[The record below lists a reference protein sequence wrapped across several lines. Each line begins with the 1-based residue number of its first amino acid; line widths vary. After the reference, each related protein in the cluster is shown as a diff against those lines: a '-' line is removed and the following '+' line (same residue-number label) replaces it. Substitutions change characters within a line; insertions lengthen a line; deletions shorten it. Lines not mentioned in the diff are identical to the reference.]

1 MTVKATSVKRSDLIQ
16 INQYTYEIP
25 DTYRSD
31 MRVPARFFA
40 SEKLL
45 DDLLKDAALWQL
57 VNVATLPGILGY
69 AYAMPDVHQGYGFP
83 IGGVAAFDVNNGGVI
98 SPGGIGYDI
107 NCGVRLLRS
116 NLTRGE
122 IKPRLDDLATELFG
136 IIPSGVGRGGRLKL
150 YGEEIDAVLSG
161 GAAHMVEL
169 GYGTQQDLENC
180 EEGGQIASAR
190 PDFVSKQAKARGADQ
205 LGTLGSG
212 NHFMELQYVD
222 EIFDLLV
229 AQAFGLRKGLVTI
242 MIHCGSRGLGHQVC
256 TDYVRAMI
264 QKSKDWNIQLA
275 DRELVCAP
283 FSDPLAQEYW
293 GAMGAAANYA
303 WANRHLIAHWARQ
316 TWQQFFGA
324 ESSLET
330 VYDVCH
336 NIGKQET
343 HMYNGNPHSVVL
355 HRKGATRAFAPGSAD
370 IPAAYRSIGQ
380 PVLVPGTMG
389 TASYVMVGTEQSMQT
404 AFGSCCHGAGRVMSR
419 VKAREKVHGRTLKQ
433 YLESQGIIVRTD
445 SIVGLAEEAPEAYKD
460 IEAVIDCV
468 HGAGLASK
476 VARLKPLAV
485 IKGG

>member
-1 MTVKATSVKRSDLIQ
+1 
-16 INQYTYEIP
+16 
-25 DTYRSD
+25 
-31 MRVPARFFA
+31 
-40 SEKLL
+40 
-45 DDLLKDAALWQL
+45 
-57 VNVATLPGILGY
+57 VNVATLPGIVGY

-83 IGGVAAFDVNNGGVI
+83 IGGVAAFDVSNGGVI

-116 NLTRGE
+116 QLTRGE
-122 IKPRLDDLATELFG
+122 IKTKLEELATSLFN
-136 IIPSGVGRGGRLKL
+136 IIPSGVGRGGRLTL
-150 YGEEIDAVLSG
+150 HGNDLDTVLQG
-161 GAAHMVEL
+161 GAVQMVSM
-169 GYGTQQDLENC
+169 GYGIPQDLEQC
-180 EEGGQIASAR
+180 EESGRLVFAR
-190 PDFVSKQAKARGADQ
+190 PEYVSKQAKARGADQ

-222 EIFDLLV
+222 EIYDETA
-229 AQAFGLRKGLVTI
+229 AQVFGLRKGLVTI

-264 QKSKDWNIQLA
+264 HKSKEWNIQLA

-283 FSDPLAQEYW
+283 FTDPLAQEYW

-316 TWQQFFGA
+316 TWQQFFGTDA
-324 ESSLET
+324 PLET
-330 VYDVCH
+330 LYDICH

-343 HMYNGNPHSVVL
+343 HMYDDKSLSVVM
-355 HRKGATRAFAPGSAD
+355 HRKGATRAFGPGSLV
-370 IPAAYRSIGQ
+370 IPAGYRSVGQ

-433 YLESQGIIVRTD
+433 HLESQGIIVRTD
-445 SIVGLAEEAPEAYKD
+445 SVVGLAEEAPEAYKD

-468 HGAGLASK
+468 HGAGLAAK